1 MQSTSTNQ
9 LHQNVDHLADQASS
23 TANQAIAATQ
33 RTANDVIDKVHDKVD
48 GMRDSANGAFVRA
61 ASQVDEV
68 ARRGVERALQVSA
81 DARQQLNRATERSV
95 VYIQDQ
101 PVKSVL
107 IALAAGA
114 ALATVL
120 GALRRPAHLR
130 G

>member
-1 MQSTSTNQ
+1 MQTTTTNQ
-9 LHQNVDHLADQASS
+9 LHQNVDHLASQANHG
-23 TANQAIAATQ
+23 ADQAIAATQ

-48 GMRDSANGAFVRA
+48 GLRESANGAFVRA
-61 ASQVDEV
+61 ASQMDEV

-81 DARQQLNRATERSV
+81 DARTQLNRASERTV

-101 PVKSVL
+101 PVKSVV

-114 ALATVL
+114 ALATLL
-120 GALRRPAHLR
+120 GALRRPSHLR